1 MIAYPDTSFLCSIY
15 RKQIHT
21 PAALAYRERMTEPL
35 HYTRLLEF
43 EFLQA
48 IELQV
53 WLHSADCKKG
63 YSRREADQMI
73 EDWEADIACGLN
85 QIVPCDSDAV
95 LRLAGFYSK
104 TRTAQGGHRS
114 LDILHVATAVHLG
127 AKEFLTFDERQ
138 CVLAGHARLKIPW
151 PPDSQFFGRA

>member
-21 PAALAYRERMTEPL
+21 PAALTYRETMTEPL
-35 HYTRLLEF
+35 HFTRLLEF

-53 WLHSADCKKG
+53 WLHATDRKKG
-63 YSRREADQMI
+63 YARREADQMLK
-73 EDWEADIACGLN
+73 DWEADIASGLN
-85 QIVPCDSDAV
+85 KLVPSDSDAV
-95 LRLAGFYSK
+95 LRLAGSYSQN
-104 TRTAQGGHRS
+104 RTAQGGHRS
-114 LDILHVATAVHLG
+114 LDILHVATAIHLG

-138 CVLAGHARLKIPW
+138 RTLAQHAGLKLPL
-151 PPDSQFFGRA
+151 

>member
-1 MIAYPDTSFLCSIY
+1 MIAYPDTSFLCSVY

-21 PAALAYRERMTEPL
+21 PAALAYKEAMTEPL
-35 HYTRLLEF
+35 CFTRLLEF

-53 WLHSADCKKG
+53 WIHSADRKKG

-73 EDWEADIACGLN
+73 DDWESDIASGLN
-85 QIVPCDSDAV
+85 ELVPCDSDAV
-95 LRLAGFYSK
+95 LRLAGFYSEQ
-104 TRTAQGGHRS
+104 RTAQGGHRS

-138 CVLAGHARLKIPW
+138 RALAKHAGLKLPL
-151 PPDSQFFGRA
+151 

>member
-1 MIAYPDTSFLCSIY
+1 MTAYPDTSFLCSVY

-21 PAALAYRERMTEPL
+21 PAALAYREAMTEPL
-35 HYTRLLEF
+35 YFTRLLEF

-53 WLHSADCKKG
+53 WLHSSDRKKG

-73 EDWEADIACGLN
+73 EDWETDIASGLN
-85 QIVPCDSDAV
+85 KLVPYDSDAV
-95 LRLAGFYSK
+95 LRLAGVYSK
-104 TRTAQGGHRS
+104 NRTAQGGHRS

-127 AKEFLTFDERQ
+127 AKEFLTFDGRQ
-138 CVLAGHARLKIPW
+138 RTLAKHAGLKFPL
-151 PPDSQFFGRA
+151 